1 MVEWRK
7 GEMDEPVIKNVN
19 WEKYYKGKKKTEWCE
34 KRNKEGKPTQ
44 TGKSEEFLNKDLNW
58 GLKIEKEVT
67 LTRL

>member
-1 MVEWRK
+1 MY
-7 GEMDEPVIKNVN
+7 EPVIKNVN
-19 WEKYYKGKKKTEWCE
+19 WEKYYKGKKKTELCE